1 MTSPHGAQTGQPV
14 CARHRDRPTGL
25 SCARCGRPACPEC
38 LVEASVGFQCVDCV
52 QEGRK
57 TTRRA
62 TTVAGA
68 EIGGKVLLIPVL
80 IAVNLA
86 VYLLTA
92 VLAGS
97 PMNNNDSAFFTAL
110 VGFSPSITEGQ
121 PWRLLTAGFLHFGV
135 FHVAVN
141 MLSLWFL
148 RDVEVALGRIRF
160 LTIYLLAVIGGGMAE
175 YVFGGVGNA
184 LAGASG
190 AVYGVLGA
198 LVVLVIRMR
207 RQGAA
212 QLIGYVVLLT
222 LITYWAIPNVS
233 LLGHVGGF
241 VVGAAL
247 AVAFVYAPPA
257 RRTAV
262 QAGAVALVVVAL
274 VGLFLLRQSQLDD
287 VFDCV
292 DATATICFFTRV

>member
-1 MTSPHGAQTGQPV
+1 MSSPHGAQTGQPV

-25 SCARCGRPACPEC
+25 SCTRCGRPACPEC
-38 LVEASVGFQCVDCV
+38 LVEASVGYQCVDCV
-52 QEGRK
+52 QVASK

-68 EIGGKVLLIPVL
+68 EVGGKVLLIPAL
-80 IAVNLA
+80 IAINLA
-86 VYLLTA
+86 IYLLTA
-92 VLAGS
+92 ALAGS
-97 PMNNNDSAFFTAL
+97 AMENNDSAFFRAL
-110 VGFSPSITEGQ
+110 VGFDPSITDGQ
-121 PWRLLTAGFLHFGV
+121 PWRLLTAGFLHFGP

-148 RDVEVALGRIRF
+148 RDVEVAFGRARF
-160 LTIYLLAVIGGGMAE
+160 LAIYLLSVIGGGMAE
-175 YVFGGVGNA
+175 YVFGGVDNA

-198 LVVLVIRMR
+198 LVVVVVRLR
-207 RQGAA
+207 RPGAA

-257 RRTAV
+257 NRV
-262 QAGAVALVVVAL
+262 PLQAGAVVLVVVAL
-274 VGLFLLRQSQLDD
+274 AGLFLLRQAQLAEV
-287 VFDCV
+287 VFCTDP
-292 DATATICFFTRV
+292 TAMVCFIRT